1 MGRVIAFGEC
11 MVELS
16 LSGPDTADI
25 GYAGDTFN
33 TAVYMSRL
41 GRRVAYATALGEDDR
56 FSRGILDRMAGE
68 GIDTDLVV
76 GVAGR
81 LPGLYAIDRD
91 PAGERTFS
99 YWRSE
104 APAREFFQFADLD
117 RLADECA
124 RAELIYLSG
133 ISLAVVGEA
142 GRERLFDLVRAAA
155 RAGAP
160 VAFDPNYRPRLW
172 ASPEAA
178 RSAIEAVVGHCRFI
192 SFSSA
197 DIQALFPRAALEQ
210 GQAWAATGAEVVQRD
225 EDHWVRVHQAGQI
238 REFPPV
244 PARTV
249 VDTTGAGDSF
259 NAAYLTARLAGD
271 PMEAAV
277 AAAQQLASQVV
288 GFRGAILP
296 RTAARVEQDA

>member
-1 MGRVIAFGEC
+1 MVRVIAFGEC
-11 MVELS
+11 MVEVS
-16 LSGPDTADI
+16 LSGPAAADI

-41 GRRVAYATALGEDDR
+41 GRRVAYATALGEGDR
-56 FSRGILDRMAGE
+56 FSRGILDKMAGE

-76 GVAGR
+76 RVAGR

-104 APAREFFQFADLD
+104 APVREFFQFADLD
-117 RLADECA
+117 QLTHECA
-124 RAELIYLSG
+124 RAELVYLSG

-142 GRERLFDLVRAAA
+142 GRERLLDLVRAAA
-155 RAGAP
+155 RAGTR

-178 RSAIEAVVGHCRFI
+178 RAAIEAMVGHCRFI

-197 DIQALFPRAALEQ
+197 DIEALFPRPALEL

-225 EDHWVRVHQAGQI
+225 EDRWVRVHQDDQI

-244 PARTV
+244 RVQTV

-259 NAAYLTARLAGD
+259 NAAYLTTRLAGD
-271 PMEAAV
+271 PIEEAV

-296 RTAARVEQDA
+296 RAAARVEQRA